1 MPPRASLRLVVD
13 TNVLV
18 SSLISVNMMA
28 VIRSIARSHVLLY
41 STEQLAEFNQ
51 VLVRP
56 KLKGRILGMHLE
68 ELTASLAAHG
78 ELVAVSSVVGLCRD
92 PDDNYLLAM
101 SKDGKADFLITG
113 DDDLL
118 VLKKFLRTRII
129 SPAEFKLLRS

>member
-18 SSLISVNMMA
+18 SSLISVNMME
-28 VIRSIARSHVLLY
+28 VMRRITARHVLLY
-41 STEQLAEFNQ
+41 STEQMAEFMQ
-51 VLVRP
+51 VMVRP
-56 KLKGRILGMHLE
+56 KLKGRILGKHME
-68 ELTASLAAHG
+68 ELTSGLAVHG
-78 ELVAVSSVVGLCRD
+78 ELVTVHSVVELCRD
-92 PDDNYLLAM
+92 PDDNYLLAL

-129 SPAEFKLLRS
+129 SPSEFKLLNP